1 MSNRTRR
8 TRRTRSG
15 VRTAIAIV
23 LLAIMLFPVY
33 WMFNISIQSTG
44 GTLATSF
51 FPANPSLDGYRTA
64 IHDQGQN
71 LVTSLTIALGTV
83 VLTLLIATPAAYAL
97 AQFRFRWINWA
108 LLALLISQMIPGIV
122 IANGLYSFYQQIGL
136 LDSIP
141 GLIIANTTAGVPFGI
156 LIMRSFMLGI
166 PPSLVEAARVDG
178 AGLVR
183 AFVSIVVPI
192 SRNSLITVGLFAFIF
207 GWGDFLYALTL
218 TTKGTIVPVTLG
230 IYTYLG
236 AHIANWSAVMATAM
250 LGSVPAIIL
259 LVLAQRY
266 ISAGVNSG
274 AVK

>member
-1 MSNRTRR
+1 MSVR

-15 VRTAIAIV
+15 IRTAIAIV
-23 LLAIMLFPVY
+23 LLAFMLFPVY
-33 WMFNISIQSTG
+33 WMLNISLQSTG

-51 FPANPSLDGYRTA
+51 FPTHPSLDGYRTA
-64 IHDQGQN
+64 IADQGGN
-71 LVTSLTIALGTV
+71 LVTSMIIAVGTV
-83 VLTLLIATPAAYAL
+83 VLGLLIAAPAAYAL

-108 LLALLISQMIPGIV
+108 LLAILISQMIPGIV
-122 IANGLYSFYQQIGL
+122 IANGLYSVYESIGL

-141 GLIIANTTAGVPFGI
+141 GLIIANAASGVPFGI

-183 AFVSIVVPI
+183 AFLSIVVPI

-207 GWGDFLYALTL
+207 GWGDFIFALTL

-236 AHIANWSAVMATAM
+236 AHISNWSAVMATAM
-250 LGSVPAIIL
+250 LGSLPAIVL